1 MLNIKKGDKEIV
13 VTERIYNMVYK
24 SIGYK
29 IVQPEEDL
37 DTEEEIETEEEV
49 EIEEEV
55 VEEDLEALT
64 VKKLKDLAK
73 EKGLEGYS
81 DLNKAELIEEI
92 KGV

>member
-37 DTEEEIETEEEV
+37 DTEEEVET
-49 EIEEEV
+49 EEEV